1 MHMGGL
7 KWNIFDI
14 CLMTLIAFI
23 FWSLELHSFKH
34 MGGLKW
40 FFFYIYIKCETL
52 KGLDSQLVREYMFF
66 GEVIVAQLLTNALR
80 KYNCAI
86 RLLRGILV
94 NMLCHSLFLKFFCF
108 FCLFVSAW
116 QLAKHSLSHIKGD
129 ITRCNNSAQDPN
141 YFHLIILHRYL

>member
-23 FWSLELHSFKH
+23 FWSLEVHSFKH

-40 FFFYIYIKCETL
+40 FFFFYIYIKCETL

-66 GEVIVAQLLTNALR
+66 GEVIVTQLLTNALR

-94 NMLCHSLFLKFFCF
+94 NMLCRSLFLKFFCF
-108 FCLFVSAW
+108 LFLFFLFVCFGMAIGK
-116 QLAKHSLSHIKGD
+116 AFPLS
-129 ITRCNNSAQDPN
+129 
-141 YFHLIILHRYL
+141 Y